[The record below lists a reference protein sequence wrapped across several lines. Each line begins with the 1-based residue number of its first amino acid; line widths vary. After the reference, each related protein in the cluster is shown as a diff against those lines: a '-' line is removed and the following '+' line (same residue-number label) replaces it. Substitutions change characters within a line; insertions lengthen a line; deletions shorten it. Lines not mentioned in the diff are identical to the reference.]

1 MDISLIWAMA
11 DNRLIGR
18 DNDLP
23 WRLPGDLK
31 HFMATTMGKPVV
43 MGRKTFASMPG
54 ALPGRAN
61 IVMTRD
67 TSWQSKGAMVV
78 HDLEAALVLAQ
89 ANAREQDV
97 SEIMIIGGAEIY
109 AMALPLA
116 TRLHI
121 TRVHDEPAGDVFF
134 PPFDLSEWQC
144 LNSERFAGD
153 EKHTSDYTIELY
165 ERKVTAS

>member
-1 MDISLIWAMA
+1 MDIALIWAMA
-11 DNRLIGR
+11 DNRVIGR

-43 MGRKTFASMPG
+43 MGRKTFISMPA

-67 TSWQSKGAMVV
+67 RSWQSKGAMVV
-78 HDLEAALVLAQ
+78 PDLEAALALAQ
-89 ANAREQDV
+89 ANARQHDV

-109 AMALPLA
+109 ALALPLA

-121 TRVHDEPAGDVFF
+121 TRVHDEPVGDVFF
-134 PPFDLSEWQC
+134 PAFDLSDWQC
-144 LNSERFAGD
+144 LKSEYFAGD
-153 EKHTSDYTIELY
+153 GKHSSDYTIELY
-165 ERKVTAS
+165 EKK